1 MWRKFWLDGVFL
13 TDASTLI
20 EMCPELDGG
29 CDVMFGF
36 VENEPVFNL
45 VDIALLFL
53 EQMQV

>member
-1 MWRKFWLDGVFL
+1 M

-53 EQMQV
+53 EHMQV